1 MKNRAT
7 NENVSNA
14 ISEKE
19 NLVLKHSNVQ
29 TLTGSSTPLDFID
42 RNRIFMFAANTTEQD
57 DNCTLVRK
65 SNQTY
70 HLQTACTAKSLR
82 PYDTSCFDTSTPLPP
97 ADLVPVHA
105 APATHRPGPSPRC
118 HHWPGLRHRLMS
130 LAFLPACGGGQLSR
144 ALKLRLVPS
153 SGTMV
158 FRGISARFSWSF
170 GCFSGILH
178 LRDLSMVF
186 YHSRDHLKL

>member
-1 MKNRAT
+1 
-7 NENVSNA
+7 
-14 ISEKE
+14 
-19 NLVLKHSNVQ
+19 
-29 TLTGSSTPLDFID
+29 
-42 RNRIFMFAANTTEQD
+42 MFAANTTEQD

-70 HLQTACTAKSLR
+70 HLPTACTAKSLR

-105 APATHRPGPSPRC
+105 APATHQPGPSPRC

-144 ALKLRLVPS
+144 ALKLRLVPPAPWC
-153 SGTMV
+153 SGVSVLDSVGVLDVSVAFYICVIFQWYFT
-158 FRGISARFSWSF
+158 
-170 GCFSGILH
+170 IL
-178 LRDLSMVF
+178 VII
-186 YHSRDHLKL
+186 